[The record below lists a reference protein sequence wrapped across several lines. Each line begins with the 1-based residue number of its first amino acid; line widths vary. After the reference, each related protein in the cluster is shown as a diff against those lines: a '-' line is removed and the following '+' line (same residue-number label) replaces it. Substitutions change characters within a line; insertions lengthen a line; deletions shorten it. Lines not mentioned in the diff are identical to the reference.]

1 MRDMNNA
8 KTQQHWRSW
17 VLPMVVGFLSAW
29 LVVAFVSVPAAHS
42 LTWPRLFSR
51 SAWLMAL
58 AAGCALGMIWAICR
72 VFREELGG
80 PTASLRAYAW
90 SAAIWLPLLTLVWN
104 EHAVWL
110 MLAPLPIAAILTHF
124 FRRQHLAASAC
135 EQDEMPSLR
144 VHELFDS
151 LHQLRRTPPAHE
163 AMLLAVLILGTIA
176 AVAGGR
182 DTTAISLMIVLTAV
196 TVWCFTTLAPANV
209 TVTGKVGTRGRRAAV
224 LPCFLLTCLAL
235 TPFLRMGLGSS
246 KVSSVVLAGVRQTM
260 QPPRIQSIFLGYRG
274 IVLLA
279 PPMPKQKLVSIT
291 PRSIAAMSQTMRP
304 THPLV
309 IAFDGA
315 YRYFEVRPIPGA
327 MGVRTQRGDPLKANV
342 HSADQSPL
350 TMEAVQPLANHVDA
364 GCCSAM
370 HVALTNA
377 DTRLGRVDV
386 ELILRNRLA
395 NGQTV
400 ERSLGRVPVA
410 SSLQSPIS
418 IYRPAVREDLRF
430 SMKNASDMAFNEV
443 VVKFHLAAQRN
454 LSGAKMQLRQ
464 FELIP

>member
-1 MRDMNNA
+1 
-8 KTQQHWRSW
+8 
-17 VLPMVVGFLSAW
+17 MVVGFLSAW

-58 AAGCALGMIWAICR
+58 AAGCALAMIWGICR

-124 FRRQHLAASAC
+124 FRRQHLAITAA
-135 EQDEMPSLR
+135 EQDDAPFLPAQG
-144 VHELFDS
+144 LFDS
-151 LHQLRRTPPAHE
+151 LHKLQRTPPARE
-163 AMLLAVLILGTIA
+163 AILLAALILGTIVAIA
-176 AVAGGR
+176 AGR
-182 DTTAISLMIVLTAV
+182 DTTAISLMIVLTAT
-196 TVWCFTTLAPANV
+196 TVWCFTTLAPVDAR
-209 TVTGKVGTRGRRAAV
+209 VTGRIGTHGRRAAV

-246 KVSSVVLAGVRQTM
+246 AVSSVVLAGMRQTL
-260 QPPRIQSIFLGYRG
+260 QPPQIQSIFRGYRG

-279 PPMPKQKLVSIT
+279 PPMPKQMISIT
-291 PRSIAAMSQTMRP
+291 PKSITAISQTIRPMRP
-304 THPLV
+304 MV

-315 YRYFEVRPIPGA
+315 YRYFEVHPLPGA
-327 MGVRTQRGDPLKANV
+327 TGIRTQRGDPLKANV
-342 HSADQSPL
+342 HSADQLPL
-350 TMEAVQPLANHVDA
+350 TMEAVQPLANRVDA
-364 GCCSAM
+364 TCCSAM

-386 ELILRNRLA
+386 ELILRNRLP
-395 NGQTV
+395 NGHTV
-400 ERSLGRVPVA
+400 ERSLGQVPVA

-418 IYRPAVREDLRF
+418 IYRPVVHENLSF
-430 SMKNASDMAFNEV
+430 SMKNANDMAFNEI
-443 VVKFHLAAQRN
+443 VVKFHLARQRN
-454 LSGAKMQLRQ
+454 LSGAKMQIRQ
-464 FELIP
+464 FELVP

>member
-1 MRDMNNA
+1 MNNA

-58 AAGCALGMIWAICR
+58 AAGCALCMIWGICR

-124 FRRQHLAASAC
+124 FRRQHLAASAW
-135 EQDEMPSLR
+135 EQDDMPSLPVR
-144 VHELFDS
+144 ELFDS
-151 LHQLRRTPPAHE
+151 LRKLRRTPPARE
-163 AMLLAVLILGTIA
+163 AMLLAALILGTIA

-182 DTTAISLMIVLTAV
+182 DTTAISLMIVLTAA
-196 TVWCFTTLAPANV
+196 TVWFFTTRAPANV
-209 TVTGKVGTRGRRAAV
+209 GVTGHIGTRGRRAAV

-246 KVSSVVLAGVRQTM
+246 RVSSVVLAGVRQTI
-260 QPPRIQSIFLGYRG
+260 QPPRIQSIFRGYRG

-279 PPMPKQKLVSIT
+279 PPMPKQKLVNIT
-291 PRSIAAMSQTMRP
+291 PKTIAAMSQTMRP
-304 THPLV
+304 TQPLV

-315 YRYFEVRPIPGA
+315 YHYFEVRPVSGA
-327 MGVRTQRGDPLKANV
+327 TGIRTQRGDPIKANV

-350 TMEAVQPLANHVDA
+350 TMEAVQPLVNRVDA
-364 GCCSAM
+364 ACCSAM

-395 NGQTV
+395 NGHTL
-400 ERSLGRVPVA
+400 ERSLGRVPVV

-443 VVKFHLAAQRN
+443 VVKFHLATQRN

-464 FELIP
+464 FELVP

>member
-1 MRDMNNA
+1 
-8 KTQQHWRSW
+8 
-17 VLPMVVGFLSAW
+17 MVVGFLSAW

-58 AAGCALGMIWAICR
+58 AAGCALAMIWGICR
-72 VFREELGG
+72 FFREELGG

-124 FRRQHLAASAC
+124 FRRQHLAVTAA
-135 EQDEMPSLR
+135 EQDDAPFLLT
-144 VHELFDS
+144 HELFDS
-151 LHQLRRTPPAHE
+151 LHKLRRTPPARE
-163 AMLLAVLILGTIA
+163 AMLLAALILGTIM

-182 DTTAISLMIVLTAV
+182 DTTAISLMILLTAA
-196 TVWCFTTLAPANV
+196 TVWCFTTLAPVDAR
-209 TVTGKVGTRGRRAAV
+209 VTGKIGTHGRRAAV

-235 TPFLRMGLGSS
+235 TPFLRLGLGSS
-246 KVSSVVLAGVRQTM
+246 KVSSVVLAGVRQTL
-260 QPPRIQSIFLGYRG
+260 QPPHIQSIFRGYRG

-279 PPMPKQKLVSIT
+279 PPMPKQKLIDIT
-291 PRSIAAMSQTMRP
+291 PKSIAAMSQTMRP

-315 YRYFEVRPIPGA
+315 YRYFEVHPMPGA
-327 MGVRTQRGDPLKANV
+327 NGVRTQRGDPLKANV

-350 TMEAVQPLANHVDA
+350 TMEAVQPLANRVDA
-364 GCCSAM
+364 ACCSAM

-395 NGQTV
+395 NGHTV
-400 ERSLGRVPVA
+400 ERSLGSAPVM
-410 SSLQSPIS
+410 SSLQSHIS

-430 SMKNASDMAFNEV
+430 SMKNANDMAFNEV

-454 LSGAKMQLRQ
+454 LAGAKMQLRH
-464 FELIP
+464 FELVP

>member
-1 MRDMNNA
+1 
-8 KTQQHWRSW
+8 
-17 VLPMVVGFLSAW
+17 
-29 LVVAFVSVPAAHS
+29 
-42 LTWPRLFSR
+42 
-51 SAWLMAL
+51 MAL
-58 AAGCALGMIWAICR
+58 AAGCALAMIWGICR

-124 FRRQHLAASAC
+124 FRRQHLAVTAA
-135 EQDEMPSLR
+135 EQDDAPFLLT
-144 VHELFDS
+144 HELFDS
-151 LHQLRRTPPAHE
+151 LHKLRRTPPARE
-163 AMLLAVLILGTIA
+163 AMLLAALILGTIM

-182 DTTAISLMIVLTAV
+182 DTTAISLMIMLTAA
-196 TVWCFTTLAPANV
+196 TVWCFTTLAPVDAR
-209 TVTGKVGTRGRRAAV
+209 VTGKIGTHGRRAAV

-235 TPFLRMGLGSS
+235 TPFLRLGLGSS
-246 KVSSVVLAGVRQTM
+246 KVSSVVLAGMRQTL
-260 QPPRIQSIFLGYRG
+260 QPPHIQSIFRGYRG

-279 PPMPKQKLVSIT
+279 PPMPKQKLIDIT
-291 PRSIAAMSQTMRP
+291 PKSIAAMSQTMRP

-315 YRYFEVRPIPGA
+315 YHYFEVHPLPGA
-327 MGVRTQRGDPLKANV
+327 TGVRTQRGDPLKANV

-350 TMEAVQPLANHVDA
+350 TMEAVQPLANRVDA
-364 GCCSAM
+364 ACCSAM

-395 NGQTV
+395 NGHTV
-400 ERSLGRVPVA
+400 ERSLGSAPVM
-410 SSLQSPIS
+410 SSLQSHIS

-430 SMKNASDMAFNEV
+430 SMKNANDMAFNEV

-454 LSGAKMQLRQ
+454 LAGAKMQLRH
-464 FELIP
+464 FELVP